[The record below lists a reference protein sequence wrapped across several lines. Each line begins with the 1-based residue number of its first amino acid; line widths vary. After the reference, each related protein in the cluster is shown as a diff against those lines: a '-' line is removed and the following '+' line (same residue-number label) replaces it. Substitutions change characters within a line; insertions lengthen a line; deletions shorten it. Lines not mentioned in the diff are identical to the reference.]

1 MNPII
6 SCPPFNSRSVCEIH
20 RYTLT
25 GTEAMTDEELA
36 RLLSTHFDTT
46 ITYIEKPLNFFTA
59 NSASIEKLKASGVE
73 ETMNFPKGGDFER
86 LSGRKPE
93 TFEDY
98 LMNGG
103 DTMSPLER
111 NVVSSHTL
119 TMMDKI
125 EVEFPEEK
133 HYITMVE
140 KIGKTSVEAAQ

>member
-1 MNPII
+1 
-6 SCPPFNSRSVCEIH
+6 
-20 RYTLT
+20 
-25 GTEAMTDEELA
+25 
-36 RLLSTHFDTT
+36 
-46 ITYIEKPLNFFTA
+46 
-59 NSASIEKLKASGVE
+59 
-73 ETMNFPKGGDFER
+73 MNFPKGGDFER

-111 NVVSSHTL
+111 NVVSSHTV

-140 KIGKTSVEAAQ
+140 KIGKTSAETAQ